1 MKLED
6 KIDKA
11 RFGAAAWLANWL
23 MVFGYGGTASAL
35 LLANE
40 RFVCPLCVLL
50 RAMRQKNP
58 RLVARFSK
66 FCATCIEAV
75 RGNGRTVL
83 NCIVCILKEARTRS
97 LLAELYVLEIWSHR
111 KVPIFLRNEQWRN

>member
-11 RFGAAAWLANWL
+11 RFRVAAWLANWL

-35 LLANE
+35 LTANG
-40 RFVCPLCVLL
+40 RFACPLCLLL
-50 RAMRQKNP
+50 RAMRRENP

-66 FCATCIEAV
+66 FCSTCIEVV

-83 NCIVCILKEARTRS
+83 NCAVCVLRAARIQS
-97 LLAELYVLEIWSHR
+97 LLADLYVFEIWSYR
-111 KVPIFLRNEQWRN
+111 KVPIFLRNQQWRN